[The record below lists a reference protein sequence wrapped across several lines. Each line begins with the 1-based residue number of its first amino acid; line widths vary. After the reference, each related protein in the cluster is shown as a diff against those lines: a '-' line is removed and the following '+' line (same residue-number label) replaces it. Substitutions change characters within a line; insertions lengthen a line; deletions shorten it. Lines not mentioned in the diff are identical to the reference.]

1 MYFQISNHY
10 FEKLEDL
17 DELNNSEH
25 SMSSELSDDSSND
38 LLIEEID
45 NDCLICLEIKD
56 KTETDCIKL
65 QNDLYIKEC
74 LCDGWIHYYCLD
86 IWYIKNHKCPI
97 CLTIMTK
104 IESKTLPEY
113 DVTTNTIRIIFNN
126 IFSSLNT
133 KFLLRI
139 FLMSLFFYNVTFL
152 FVKIVMLVE

>member
-1 MYFQISNHY
+1 MYFQIINHY

-25 SMSSELSDDSSND
+25 SMSSELSDDSNND
-38 LLIEEID
+38 LLIEEKENECI
-45 NDCLICLEIKD
+45 ICLEIKD

-65 QNDLYIKEC
+65 NNEVYNKEC

-104 IESKTLPEY
+104 IESKPLPEY
-113 DVTTNTIRIIFNN
+113 DVTTNTIRTFFNN

-139 FLMSLFFYNVTFL
+139 FLISLFFYNITFL
-152 FVKIVMLVE
+152 FVKIVMLVD